1 MKQMAK
7 ATITMQVES
16 LDSLLKQV
24 QQIKEG
30 GEKAI
35 KNTVNDIKAR
45 APGWISDEVRKEY
58 NIKKS
63 EIMPAKNGQSSDK
76 AASIRVTGETIET
89 MTLVYSGSPLTPL
102 HFSMTPKKPTALTD
116 KRRAIPGEGITAK
129 GGAALSVAMARVRK
143 KYSITLQIRKG
154 KKEKLKGKYGTPPF
168 IAPAASGSTTMI
180 PFQRSPGGKY
190 PVTAIHTLSVP
201 QMVDN
206 EKVNT
211 AIYKRLNEE
220 AAKRLQHNLDRVLG
234 K

>member
-1 MKQMAK
+1 MAK
-7 ATITMQVES
+7 STITMQVES

-24 QQIKEG
+24 QQIKAG

-63 EIMPAKNGQSSDK
+63 EIMPAKKGQSSDK
-76 AASIRVTGETIET
+76 AVSVRVTGETIET
-89 MTLVYSGSPLTPL
+89 MTLVYTGSPLTPL
-102 HFSMTPKKPTALTD
+102 HFSMTPKKPSALTD
-116 KRRAIPGEGITAK
+116 KRRAIPGEGINAK
-129 GGAALSVAMARVRK
+129 GGAALEVAMARVRK
-143 KYSITLQIRKG
+143 KYSITLQIKKG
-154 KKEKLKGKYGTPPF
+154 KKEKLTGKHGTPPF
-168 IAPAASGSTTMI
+168 IAPAANGSTTMI
-180 PFQRSPGGKY
+180 PFQRSPGGKW

-206 EKVNT
+206 EKVN
-211 AIYKRLNEE
+211 ANIYKKLNEE
-220 AAKRLQHNLDRVLG
+220 TAKRLQHNLDRALS

>member
-1 MKQMAK
+1 MAK

-63 EIMPAKNGQSSDK
+63 EIMPAKNGQSRDK

-143 KYSITLQIRKG
+143 KYNITLQIKKG

-220 AAKRLQHNLDRVLG
+220 TAKRLEHHMKRALG
-234 K
+234 L

>member
-1 MKQMAK
+1 MAK

-89 MTLVYSGSPLTPL
+89 ITLVYSGSPLTPL
-102 HFSMTPKKPTALTD
+102 HFSMTPKKPAALTD

-143 KYSITLQIRKG
+143 KRSITLQIKKG

-168 IAPAASGSTTMI
+168 IAPAASGSKTMI

-211 AIYKRLNEE
+211 AIYKKLNEE
-220 AAKRLQHNLDRVLG
+220 TAKRLQHNLDRTLG